1 MPGVHKRLHTDAR
14 PAAGLAPVSHSVQSV
29 IIVLLIFLGVR
40 ISKCNKRYY
49 FYLFLPERYKIRPLL
64 FSLSLSQRK
73 NVKETLLMPESHELY
88 SMFYPRTV
96 AMVGTSP
103 NPQGWGGTSFLL
115 RLINIGFPGKIYPIH
130 PKATEVLGL
139 KAYPNVQSVP
149 EPIDLVIIAVSA
161 PNVPQVLEDCI
172 AAGAKNV
179 HIFSSG
185 FSETGEEE
193 GKNLEQQII
202 EIIRRGNLRVIGPNC
217 MGLYVPAS
225 KLAGWGVKPA
235 GIGHLAFVSQSG
247 GHGEILTAYAQSFGV
262 YFSKIISFGN
272 ACGLQVADFLDCLR
286 QDPDTHIISIYLEG
300 MKDGDRVTRL
310 IKDIN
315 RSKPVIIWK
324 GGLTKAGSRAAA
336 SHTGSLAGEG
346 RIWDGFFKQTGA
358 IRVNS
363 LEEIID
369 VVLAFMYL
377 KPCREKQTLLL
388 GGGGGNSVAFADICS
403 RQGLEIPPLSEKT
416 REELNAFIRLAGNS
430 TRNPLDVWMVQR
442 DAPLYR
448 RVMETV
454 MADPAIDLVIVDRV
468 VGGLGDF
475 DDDDQIKGD
484 QEKRD
489 QELREVNDFLI
500 EFAANNP
507 YGKPLVVSTSMYGN
521 DLTLANIAAQTRL
534 KFIKSG
540 VPAYPS
546 LESAARAMTRFIEY
560 HKFQAEQG

>member
-1 MPGVHKRLHTDAR
+1 M
-14 PAAGLAPVSHSVQSV
+14 
-29 IIVLLIFLGVR
+29 
-40 ISKCNKRYY
+40 
-49 FYLFLPERYKIRPLL
+49 
-64 FSLSLSQRK
+64 
-73 NVKETLLMPESHELY
+73 KETLMMPESHELH
-88 SMFYPRTV
+88 SMFYPKTI

-139 KAYPNVQSVP
+139 KAYANVQSVP

-172 AAGAKNV
+172 AVGVENV

-185 FSETGEEE
+185 FSETGEED
-193 GKNLEQQII
+193 GMKLEQQII
-202 EIIRRGNLRVIGPNC
+202 EIIRRGNLRVVGPNC

-235 GIGHLAFVSQSG
+235 GTGHLAFVSQSG

-272 ACGLQVADFLDCLR
+272 ACGLQVADFLDYLR
-286 QDPDTHIISIYLEG
+286 QDPDTQIISVYLEG

-310 IKDIN
+310 IKEIN
-315 RSKPVIIWK
+315 RTKPVIIWK
-324 GGLTKAGSRAAA
+324 GGMTKAGSRAVA
-336 SHTGSLAGEG
+336 SHTGSMAGEG
-346 RIWDGFFKQTGA
+346 GIWDGFFKQTGA

-377 KPCREKQTLLL
+377 KPCRGKQTLLL

-430 TRNPLDVWMVQR
+430 TRNPLDLWMIQR
-442 DAPLYR
+442 DVPLYR
-448 RVMETV
+448 KVMEIV
-454 MADPAIDLVIVDRV
+454 MADPAIDLAIVDRV

-475 DDDDQIKGD
+475 DDDDQIKSN
-484 QEKRD
+484 QNERD
-489 QELREVNDFLI
+489 KALNEVNDFLI
-500 EFAANNP
+500 DFAANNP
-507 YGKPLVVSTSMYGN
+507 YGKPLVVTTNMYGN
-521 DLTLANIAAQTRL
+521 DLHLAGLAAQRRL
-534 KFIKSG
+534 EFIKAG
-540 VPAYPS
+540 IPAYPS

-560 HKFQAEQG
+560 HQFQRALGSNLYS